1 MKKKMTK
8 QDKILMYLQTYG
20 SITPMDA
27 YELFQSMRL
36 GAVIHNLRHN
46 EPYYNIESKKEGK
59 AGYARYTLKPGVYE
73 DYDNSNN
80 NVIKLNK

>member
-1 MKKKMTK
+1 MAKKMSK
-8 QDKILMYLQTYG
+8 QEKVLMYLQTYG

-36 GAVIHNLRHN
+36 GAIIHTLRHN

-59 AGYARYTLKPGVYE
+59 AGYARYTLKEGVYP
-73 DYDNSNN
+73 DYEINEKD
-80 NVIKLNK
+80 IPF

>member
-1 MKKKMTK
+1 MAKKMSK
-8 QDKILMYLQTYG
+8 QDKVLMYLQTYG

-36 GAVIHNLRHN
+36 GAIIHTLRHT

-59 AGYARYTLKPGVYE
+59 AGYARYTLKEGIYPDHE
-73 DYDNSNN
+73 
-80 NVIKLNK
+80 